1 MGERTTHEESE
12 TMNWHAIYTKPKQE
26 DEVAARLQAREIEVL
41 NPKNRFKKFL
51 GGRLTEVVEPFFPCY
66 VFAKFERN
74 TCLRL
79 VKYTKGVK
87 YVVGKNNPV
96 AVSNTIITTIKENMQ
111 EDNVVSVKPDPLE
124 KGDHVKIQD
133 GAFKDFCGIFERTT
147 KGFER
152 VVILLDAM
160 CYRLE
165 ISACS
170 LVRV

>member
-1 MGERTTHEESE
+1 MK
-12 TMNWHAIYTKPKQE
+12 WYAVYTKPKKE
-26 DEVAARLQAREIEVL
+26 DEVTARLQAREIEVL
-41 NPKNRFKKFL
+41 NPKSRFKKFR

-66 VFAKFERN
+66 VFVKCECN

-87 YVVGKNNPV
+87 YVVGKNNP
-96 AVSNTIITTIKENMQ
+96 ITVPNFVITAIKENMQ
-111 EDNVVSVKPDPLE
+111 EDNVVFVKPCTLE
-124 KGDHVKIQD
+124 KGVRVKIKD

-152 VVILLDAM
+152 VVILLDAI

-170 LVRV
+170 LVRI